1 MARGVLVEKRKWD
14 DSLSASE
21 RGRLVVVS
29 GRMVAWLVVA
39 GTERQRPA
47 KGTTEMVETDE
58 LWTAV
63 PGQWWVLCAR
73 AGQGETIDEFILHA
87 AAPFR
92 RVQEGVIRWIDL
104 DLDFEVRGGDIEME
118 DEAQFHRHA
127 RTMSYPDHVVR
138 GAWSGISRL
147 APRYTTG
154 EWPFDGWLERCLA
167 LGRGRLALEQLAPT
181 VPRAPS

>member
-1 MARGVLVEKRKWD
+1 MAREVLVEKRKWD
-14 DSLSASE
+14 GSISAAE
-21 RGRLVVVS
+21 RGRLIVVS
-29 GRMVAWLVVA
+29 GPMVAWLVVA

-47 KGTTEMVETDE
+47 KGVTEILRVDE

-63 PGQWWVLCAR
+63 PGQWWVLCAS
-73 AGQGETIDEFILHA
+73 AGPEGTIDEFILHA
-87 AAPFR
+87 AAPFG
-92 RVQEGVIRWIDL
+92 RVEEGVIRWIDL
-104 DLDFEVRGGDIEME
+104 DLDLEVRGGDIEME
-118 DEAQFHRHA
+118 DEAQFHRNA

-167 LGRGRLALEQLAPT
+167 LGRSRLALEQLAPT
-181 VPRAPS
+181 ILRPPD